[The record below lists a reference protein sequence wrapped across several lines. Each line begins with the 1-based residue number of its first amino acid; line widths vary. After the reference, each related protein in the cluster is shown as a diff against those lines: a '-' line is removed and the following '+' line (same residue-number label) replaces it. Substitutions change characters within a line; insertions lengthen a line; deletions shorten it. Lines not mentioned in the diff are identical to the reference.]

1 MIYSGLLV
9 VAVLAAYLL
18 QDAVA
23 SFAGAALAIC
33 GVGPAALEWMHHG
46 RLLLLPALF
55 FAACVTVPFP
65 GSLDVFTQQM
75 DPGDPLL
82 KLYSKTAGQVAEA

>member
-33 GVGPAALEWMHHG
+33 GVGPASCVSN
-46 RLLLLPALF
+46 
-55 FAACVTVPFP
+55 CVTRR
-65 GSLDVFTQQM
+65 DR
-75 DPGDPLL
+75 
-82 KLYSKTAGQVAEA
+82 